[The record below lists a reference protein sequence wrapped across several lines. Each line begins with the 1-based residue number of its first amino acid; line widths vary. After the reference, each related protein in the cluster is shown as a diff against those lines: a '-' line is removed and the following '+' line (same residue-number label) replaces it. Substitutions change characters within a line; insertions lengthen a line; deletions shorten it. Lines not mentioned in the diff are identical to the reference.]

1 VTTICEK
8 ETEMS
13 NCWWKTA
20 GACIAGF
27 AVAALGLAGAAT
39 AQDKIR
45 IGVVLPLSGQF
56 ALGGQN
62 VKRGYD
68 LAAEDINKV
77 GGLKGLGGAQIELVY
92 ADNQGKQEVAIGE
105 TERLIQQENVSA
117 IMGSWHS
124 ATTIAGTQAA
134 ERLKTPWVIEVASAD
149 VILERGF
156 KYVTRV
162 NVKASWYGEAP
173 VDFLDYAKSKL
184 DQKIQRVAIM
194 YVDDDWGRASVGK
207 GTKEA
212 LKKHGYEI
220 VADIAYPSASQDVTT
235 YINEI
240 KAAKPDAFVITSFPN
255 DALLVGRTVEQL
267 GLKVPIVVG
276 VSAGYVLP
284 TFRSNLGPASER
296 WFVVGGW
303 NPDIPG
309 AKALA
314 DKYKQKYGT
323 DMNEASALS
332 YQTVLVLKEAIEAA
346 KSSDREKINLALHQL
361 KVEPGPLMIMP
372 YSSISFDETG
382 QNPNARELMMQIHD
396 GQLVTVWPDQF
407 ASAKPLLP
415 FRP

>member
-1 VTTICEK
+1 
-8 ETEMS
+8 MS
-13 NCWWKTA
+13 RNLWKTA
-20 GACIAGF
+20 AICISGLAL
-27 AVAALGLAGAAT
+27 ATLGLTGAAT
-39 AQDKIR
+39 AQEKIR

-68 LAAEDINKV
+68 LAAETINKN
-77 GGLKGLGGAQIELVY
+77 GGVKALGGAPIELVY

-105 TERLIQQENVSA
+105 TERLIQDEKVAA

-134 ERLKTPWVIEVASAD
+134 ERLKTPWIIEVSSANI
-149 VILERGF
+149 ILERGF

-173 VDFLDYAKSKL
+173 VDFLDFAKTNL
-184 DQKIQRVAIM
+184 HQKVERVAVM

-207 GTKEA
+207 GTKDA
-212 LKKHGYEI
+212 LTKHGYEI

-235 YINEI
+235 YINQI
-240 KAAKPDAFVITSFPN
+240 KAANADALVVTSFPN
-255 DALLVGRTVEQL
+255 DAVLVGRTVEQL
-267 GLKVPIVVG
+267 GLKIPIVVG

-284 TFRSNLGPASER
+284 TFRSNLGPAAEH

-314 DKYKQKYGT
+314 DEYKQKYNT

-332 YQTVLVLKEAIEAA
+332 YQTTLVLKEAIEQA
-346 KSSDREKINLALHQL
+346 KSTDHDKINDALHQL
-361 KVEPGPLMIMP
+361 KIEPGPLMVMP
-372 YSSISFDETG
+372 YSKIEFDATG

-396 GQLVTVWPDQF
+396 GKLVTVWPDSY
-407 ASAKPLLP
+407 ASAKPILP
-415 FRP
+415 FRQ